1 MRYSYELFCQRKNFL
16 IKNYFI
22 IYPEATYSDFCEFLL
37 QRNVVPPPED
47 VFNRSKPEKE
57 VAVEESTITEESAA
71 VEENATEEVKKPKRR
86 RRSVKK
92 NSSDVS
98 Q

>member
-16 IKNYFI
+16 IKNYFNT
-22 IYPEATYSDFCEFLL
+22 YPKATYYDFCEFLL

-47 VFNRSKPEKE
+47 VFNRSKPAKK
-57 VAVEESTITEESAA
+57 VSVEESTV
-71 VEENATEEVKKPKRR
+71 VEKNVTEEVKKPKRR

-98 Q
+98 

>member
-16 IKNYFI
+16 IKNYFNT
-22 IYPEATYSDFCEFLL
+22 YPEATYSDFCEFLF
-37 QRNVVPPPED
+37 QRNVVPPTED
-47 VFNRSKPEKE
+47 VFNRSKPKKE
-57 VAVEESTITEESAA
+57 IVVEESSV
-71 VEENATEEVKKPKRR
+71 VEKSVTEEVKKPKRR